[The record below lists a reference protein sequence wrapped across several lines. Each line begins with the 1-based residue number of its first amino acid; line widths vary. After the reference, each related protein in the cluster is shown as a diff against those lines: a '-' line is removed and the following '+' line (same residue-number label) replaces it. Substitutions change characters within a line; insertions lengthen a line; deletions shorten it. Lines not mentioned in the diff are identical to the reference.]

1 MRYCAVSVW
10 IFLTELI
17 VKNIVE
23 KKGKIGVTKPLCGGK
38 ILLRKSHNQGFAMN
52 LLEKRRELV
61 AWISLFLTL
70 LMTIGALLFGRKW
83 NRMIKAGLAL
93 VLGGAYSNTYD
104 RMFRNYVVDY
114 ISFNV
119 KNKKM
124 RQIVFN
130 MADFCIMIGAI
141 FVVIG
146 GKYSENISKGQ
157 ICSKGNG
164 GSCSS

>member
-1 MRYCAVSVW
+1 
-10 IFLTELI
+10 
-17 VKNIVE
+17 
-23 KKGKIGVTKPLCGGK
+23 
-38 ILLRKSHNQGFAMN
+38 MN
-52 LLEKRRELV
+52 LMEKRRELV

-70 LMTIGALLFGRKW
+70 SLTIGALLFGRKW

-119 KNKKM
+119 KNKKI

-141 FVVIG
+141 LVVIG
-146 GKYSENISKGQ
+146 GIYNEKENFHHAA
-157 ICSKGNG
+157 GNLHALLSAHCLWRQG
-164 GSCSS
+164 

>member
-1 MRYCAVSVW
+1 MRYWAVSVW

-104 RMFRNYVVDY
+104 RMFLN
-114 ISFNV
+114 
-119 KNKKM
+119 
-124 RQIVFN
+124 
-130 MADFCIMIGAI
+130 
-141 FVVIG
+141 
-146 GKYSENISKGQ
+146 
-157 ICSKGNG
+157 
-164 GSCSS
+164 